1 MPGFFVA
8 FWTSHIASATKMH
21 GKIDARI
28 FWNITM
34 TTIFTFILPGLSFD
48 FKAKA
53 NAYNNQNKPKHN

>member
-1 MPGFFVA
+1 MTFGA
-8 FWTSHIASATKMH
+8 SHIASTTKMH

-34 TTIFTFILPGLSFD
+34 TAIFTFIFSGFSFD

-53 NAYNNQNKPKHN
+53 NAYNNQNKP

>member
-1 MPGFFVA
+1 MA
-8 FWTSHIASATKMH
+8 FRASHIASATKMH

-28 FWNITM
+28 FRNITM
-34 TTIFTFILPGLSFD
+34 TAIFTFIFSGFSFD